1 MPGCSMDAAGTQQ
14 DGGRMDGIGSLA
26 TIMLSGVVAAV
37 STYALNS
44 SKEHVFHRR
53 TKAEELYKAFDG
65 WQASLLD

>member
-1 MPGCSMDAAGTQQ
+1 MDAAGTQQ